1 MKALFELS
9 EVRYSYPQAHALA
22 HISFE
27 VSQGESLVVLGANAS
42 GKSTLLHLMDGLIFP
57 QEGFVRAF
65 GRELSEE
72 LLANSEF
79 ARRFR
84 RDVGLLFQSAEAQL
98 FCPSVREEIAFGPL
112 QLDIPPAEVE
122 SRVQELSAALRLEA
136 LADRAPHE
144 LSGGEQKKVALASV
158 LASGPSVLLLDEPT
172 GGLDPRSQRWLVELL
187 KELRSVGKTLVAAT
201 HDLSVVEEIAD
212 RVLVLTE
219 DGRLAA
225 QGDPTAILDDTELL
239 LSANLIHE
247 HVHIHGDVS
256 HRHPHGHH
264 LGHRHPH

>member
-9 EVRYSYPQAHALA
+9 EVSYRYPHVQALA
-22 HISFE
+22 GISFQ
-27 VSQGESLVVLGANAS
+27 VSEGESLVILGANAS

-57 QEGFVRAF
+57 QQGLVRAF
-65 GRELSEE
+65 GQELSEE
-72 LLANSEF
+72 LLASGEF

-112 QLDIPPAEVE
+112 QLDLARAEVE
-122 SRVQELSAALRLEA
+122 RRVEELSAALRLEG

-187 KELRSVGKTLVAAT
+187 KELRCAGKTLVTAT

-212 RVLVLTE
+212 EVLVLGE
-219 DGRLAA
+219 DGRLAG
-225 QGDPTAILDDTELL
+225 QGDPTDILDNTQLL

-247 HVHIHGDVS
+247 HVHTHADIS